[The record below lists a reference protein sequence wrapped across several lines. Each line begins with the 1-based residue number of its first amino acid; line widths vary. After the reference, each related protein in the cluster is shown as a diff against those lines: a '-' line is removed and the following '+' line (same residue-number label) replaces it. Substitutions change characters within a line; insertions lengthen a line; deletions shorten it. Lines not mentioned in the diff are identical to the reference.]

1 MPLNDNAVITAAIG
15 YVYTA
20 AVGTVA
26 PTPSQLASADPATFG
41 AQTQTLTV
49 SGTPTGGTFTV
60 KVGTGTP
67 SAPIA
72 FNATADQ
79 VQAAIEGL
87 AEVGLGNTAV
97 SGTSVLGSPG
107 VDVSLIGELQGQ
119 ALTFTTTATFTGG
132 TTPTAAFTVKTAVNG
147 WSQIGHTSRDKMPEF
162 AYKGGEYNL
171 KGTWQRKRLRLVQ
184 DKDIPADTVSIQLE
198 QWDREAMELYFGAD
212 AAAGVDGVFGVDG
225 NFVPLEEALLMLIV
239 DGPTTI
245 GFYSPKAA
253 ITRDEKIDLPLDDFV
268 ALPIKATFLNL
279 GTRRLYDWI
288 SEELFPVAP

>member
-1 MPLNDNAVITAAIG
+1 MPLNDNAVITAPIG

-20 AVGTVA
+20 SVGTVA
-26 PTPSQLASADPATFG
+26 PTPSELAAANPATFG
-41 AQTQTLTV
+41 AQSQTLV
-49 SGTPTGGTFTV
+49 MSGSPTGGTFTV

-67 SAPIA
+67 SAPLPY
-72 FNATADQ
+72 NATAAQ

-97 SGTSVLGSPG
+97 SGTTVATPG
-107 VDVSLIGELQGQ
+107 VDVTLIGELQGS
-119 ALTFTTTATFTGG
+119 ALTFTTVNTSLTGG
-132 TTPTAAFTVKTAVNG
+132 TTPTAAFSVKTAVNG

-184 DKDIPADTVSIQLE
+184 DKDIPADTVSLQLE
-198 QWDREAMELYFGAD
+198 QWDRSAMELYFGAD
-212 AAAGVDGVFGVDG
+212 AANVDGVFGVDG
-225 NFVPLEEALLMLIV
+225 NFVPVEQALLILIV
-239 DGPTTI
+239 DGETTI
-245 GFYSPKAA
+245 GFYSPKSA

-268 ALPIKATFLNL
+268 AMPIKATFLNL

-288 SEELFPVAP
+288 SEELFPLP

>member
-1 MPLNDNAVITAAIG
+1 MPLNDNAVITAPIG
-15 YVYTA
+15 YVYTS

-26 PTPSQLASADPATFG
+26 PTPSQLGSADPATFG
-41 AQTQTLTV
+41 AQTQTLLV
-49 SGTPTGGTFTV
+49 SAATSGTFTV

-67 SAPIA
+67 SAPLPW
-72 FNATADQ
+72 NATAAQ

-97 SGTSVLGSPG
+97 AGTSVATPG
-107 VDVSLIGELQGQ
+107 VDVTLIGELQGE
-119 ALTFTTTATFTGG
+119 ALTFTTVATSLVGS
-132 TTPTAAFTVKTAVNG
+132 TPTAVFTVKTAVNG

-184 DKDIPADTVSIQLE
+184 DKDIPADTVSLQLE
-198 QWDREAMELYFGAD
+198 QWDRSAMELYFGAD
-212 AAAGVDGVFGVDG
+212 AADEDGVFGVDG
-225 NFVPLEEALLMLIV
+225 NFVPLEQALLMLIV
-239 DGPTTI
+239 DGETTI

-288 SEELFPVAP
+288 SEDLFPLV